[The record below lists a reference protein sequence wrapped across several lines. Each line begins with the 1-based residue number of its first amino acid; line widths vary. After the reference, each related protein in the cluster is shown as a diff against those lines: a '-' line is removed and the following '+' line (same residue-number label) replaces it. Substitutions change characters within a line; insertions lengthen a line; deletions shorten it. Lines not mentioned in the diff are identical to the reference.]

1 MKPRK
6 TARFAWAVLI
16 AAMTLAAGA
25 THADAQQLK
34 KVRYAEVIRTIFYLP
49 KYVALAKDYF
59 KEEGLDIEMM
69 TAVGGDRGTAL
80 LMGGQVD
87 IVLQGPETLIFIE
100 NSESPEKVKMFSAI
114 TATDGLFLMSR
125 QKVAAGDFKW
135 DMLKGKR
142 VMGWRPGSTP
152 ALFLEHVMRKN
163 GIEPKRDTDY
173 LTNIAIPARMGAWQ
187 ANQAD
192 FAIFTEPDPSR
203 IEAEGQGYI
212 VASIGK
218 EAGPADYTGFM
229 ATESYIKKNPEI
241 VQAFTNA
248 IYKAQLWS
256 AKADPKEAATL
267 VAGYFPGVSVDLL
280 ASSIKRYRDLGII
293 KFDPVTTPDALNRLQ
308 DIMVEGEVLKADKK
322 VKYDRV
328 IVTTFAEKAK
338 QTIK

>member
-1 MKPRK
+1 
-6 TARFAWAVLI
+6 
-16 AAMTLAAGA
+16 
-25 THADAQQLK
+25 
-34 KVRYAEVIRTIFYLP
+34 
-49 KYVALAKDYF
+49 
-59 KEEGLDIEMM
+59 MM

-163 GIEPKRDTDY
+163 GVEPKRDTDY

-218 EAGPADYTGFM
+218 EAGPADYTGFI

-293 KFDPVTTPDALNRLQ
+293 KFDPVTTSDALNRLQ